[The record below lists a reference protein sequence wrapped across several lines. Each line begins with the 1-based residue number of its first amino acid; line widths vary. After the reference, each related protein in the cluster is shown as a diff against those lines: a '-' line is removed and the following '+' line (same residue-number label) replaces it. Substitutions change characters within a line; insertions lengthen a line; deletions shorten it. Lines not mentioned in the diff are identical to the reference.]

1 MDAGESIALL
11 SLFLGGLLL
20 AGGLFG
26 AWALGRMQAER
37 KILDERQGDDQLDSR
52 LARIERVI
60 DAMAL
65 DMERLAEAQR
75 YAARRIAANEP
86 RATADVPSAP
96 PPDSTL

>member
-11 SLFLGGLLL
+11 SLVFGGLLL

-37 KILDERQGDDQLDSR
+37 KILDARQGEEQLDAR
-52 LARIERVI
+52 LARIERMI
-60 DAMAL
+60 EAMGL

-75 YAARRIAANEP
+75 YTSRRIAPNES
-86 RATADVPSAP
+86 RATADVPNAP
-96 PPDSTL
+96 PNATL

>member
-11 SLFLGGLLL
+11 SLLLGGLLL

-37 KILDERQGDDQLDSR
+37 KMLDARQGDDQLDSR
-52 LARIERVI
+52 LARLERVI

-75 YAARRIAANEP
+75 FAARRIAANEP
-86 RATADVPSAP
+86 RPASDVSSSP
-96 PPDSTL
+96 PPTSTL